1 MNVNDWAVRW
11 NENWLTSGS
20 QKVVIAAT
28 EPSWRSVAGGVP
40 QDSLLSPILFNVFIS
55 DLDEGIEDTLRK
67 FADNTKLGEGG

>member
-1 MNVNDWAVRW
+1 MAQ
-11 NENWLTSGS
+11 S
-20 QKVVIAAT
+20 
-28 EPSWRSVAGGVP
+28 SWRSVAGGVP

>member
-28 EPSWRSVAGGVP
+28 EPSWRSVAGFLQGLILGLV
-40 QDSLLSPILFNVFIS
+40 LLNTFFN
-55 DLDEGIEDTLRK
+55 DLDE
-67 FADNTKLGEGG
+67 